1 MNVKMKNVRKRSSAE
16 KLREK
21 LICHPNFF
29 VLFSNNMFF
38 HDEAKITRNRKEP
51 TTPGC
56 IPLIF
61 TKLERKAFM
70 KYCSFPNQQKTKI
83 NQSDVNAKQ
92 KATNQNQ
99 INVSQN
105 NLSS

>member
-1 MNVKMKNVRKRSSAE
+1 MCAWFFKTELSNERRARVYEDECQNEERWKKRSSAE

-51 TTPGC
+51 TPGF
-56 IPLIF
+56 IL
-61 TKLERKAFM
+61 
-70 KYCSFPNQQKTKI
+70 
-83 NQSDVNAKQ
+83 SDG
-92 KATNQNQ
+92 
-99 INVSQN
+99 
-105 NLSS
+105 